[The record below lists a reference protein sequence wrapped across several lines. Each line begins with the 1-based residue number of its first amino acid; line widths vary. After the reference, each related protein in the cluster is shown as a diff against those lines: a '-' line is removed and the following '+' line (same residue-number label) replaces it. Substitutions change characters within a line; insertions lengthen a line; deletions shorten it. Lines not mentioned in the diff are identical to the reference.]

1 MDYFLYHIPNTEEI
15 SISDQQIKKF
25 DKIQQVMSVFSTPH
39 ITQIVSRREID
50 KNDQNISSLIRDARL
65 EVIRGR
71 CAILF
76 APDIMW

>member
-1 MDYFLYHIPNTEEI
+1 MDYFLYHIPNTEEV

-25 DKIQQVMSVFSTPH
+25 DKIQQVISVFSTPH
-39 ITQIVSRREID
+39 VTQIVSRREI
-50 KNDQNISSLIRDARL
+50 DQNISSLIRDARL

>member
-1 MDYFLYHIPNTEEI
+1 MPNTEEV

-25 DKIQQVMSVFSTPH
+25 DKIQQVISVFCTPH
-39 ITQIVSRREID
+39 MIQIVSRKEID
-50 KNDQNISSLIRDARL
+50 KNDQTISSLIRDARL

-71 CAILF
+71 CAILY